1 MKYKTILPLI
11 ALGLAGAGGWHW
23 WVNRP
28 AMATLPP
35 PQPAA
40 IPVETAAVGRQ
51 DVPVYLTGIGTVQS
65 LNTVTITARVDG
77 QIQKI
82 GFTEGQEVKAGDLLV
97 QIDPRTFQAALD
109 QAIAKKAQ
117 DVAQLANAQ
126 RDLQRFTALSQKQF
140 ASQQQLDTERA
151 QVDQLQAAIQGDQAA
166 IDNAR
171 TQLDY
176 TSIRAPL
183 SGRAG
188 FRLIDQGNN
197 VHASDTAG
205 IVVITQLHPISVVFT
220 LPEEDLPAV
229 MKAMSAGSVAATALG
244 SDNKTVLGQGKV
256 TIVDNQIDQATGT
269 ARFKAEFQNDDNAL
283 WPGEF
288 VNIRVLQGTQQNV
301 LTVPSIALQHG
312 PDGLFAYVV
321 KPDNT
326 VTPQPIQVS
335 YDTGQ
340 VAVVSAGLDPGQQV
354 VTGGQYRLQ
363 AGTLVKAKQ
372 TAKVA
377 GADKSAQNDAG
388 VPVTTV
394 AQVAP

>member
-1 MKYKTILPLI
+1 
-11 ALGLAGAGGWHW
+11 
-23 WVNRP
+23 
-28 AMATLPP
+28 
-35 PQPAA
+35 
-40 IPVETAAVGRQ
+40 
-51 DVPVYLTGIGTVQS
+51 
-65 LNTVTITARVDG
+65 
-77 QIQKI
+77 QKI
-82 GFTEGQEVKAGDLLV
+82 GFTEGQDVKAGDLLV

-151 QVDQLQAAIQGDQAA
+151 QVDQLQAQIQGDQAA

-171 TQLDY
+171 TELDY
-176 TSIRAPL
+176 TSIKSPL

-188 FRLIDQGNN
+188 FRLVDQGNN

-205 IVVITQLHPISVVFT
+205 IVVITQLHPITVVFT
-220 LPEEDLPAV
+220 LPEENLPAV
-229 MKAMSAGSVAATALG
+229 MKAMSSGSVAATALA

-269 ARFKAEFQNDDNAL
+269 ARFKAEFENDNNAL

-288 VNIRVLQGTQQNV
+288 VNIQVLQGTQQNV
-301 LTVPSIALQHG
+301 LTVPSVALQRG

-326 VTPQPIQVS
+326 VMTKPVQVS

-340 VAVVSAGLDPGQQV
+340 VAVVTNGLQPGDQV

-363 AGTLVKAKQ
+363 VGTLVKANKPGSQ
-372 TAKVA
+372 APT
-377 GADKSAQNDAG
+377 ADKAAQNNAASDQITLA
-388 VPVTTV
+388 TR
-394 AQVAP
+394 

>member
-1 MKYKTILPLI
+1 MKYKTIFPLI

-28 AMATLPP
+28 ALATLPP
-35 PQPAA
+35 PAPAA
-40 IPVETAAVGRQ
+40 IPVETAAAARQ
-51 DVPVYLTGIGTVQS
+51 DVPVYLTGLGTVQA
-65 LNTVTITARVDG
+65 LNTVTVTARVDG

-82 GFTEGQEVKAGDLLV
+82 AFSEGEDVKAGDLLA

-151 QVDQLQAAIQGDQAA
+151 QVDQLQAAIQGDQAS

-176 TSIRAPL
+176 TSIKSPIT
-183 SGRAG
+183 GRAG
-188 FRLIDQGNN
+188 FRLVDQGNN

-220 LPEEDLPAV
+220 LPEENLPAV
-229 MKAMSAGSVAATALG
+229 MKAMASGTVAATALG
-244 SDNKTVLGQGKV
+244 SDDKTVLGQGKV
-256 TIVDNQIDQATGT
+256 KIVDNQIDQSTGT
-269 ARFKAEFQNDDNAL
+269 ARFKAEFENDDNAL

-301 LTVPSIALQHG
+301 LTVPSVAVQRG

-321 KPDNT
+321 KQDNT
-326 VTPQPIQVS
+326 VTTKPLQVS

-340 VAVVSAGLDPGQQV
+340 VAVVTGGLEPGEQV

-363 AGTLVKAKQ
+363 SGTLVKTKQAAKPAN
-372 TAKVA
+372 T
-377 GADKSAQNDAG
+377 DKAAQNDSGKA
-388 VPVTTV
+388 TTTL
-394 AQVAP
+394 AEVAP

>member
-28 AMATLPP
+28 ALATLPP

-40 IPVETAAVGRQ
+40 IPVDTAAVGRQ
-51 DVPVYLTGIGTVQS
+51 DVPVYLAGLGTVQA
-65 LNTVTITARVDG
+65 LNTVTITTRVDG

-82 GFTEGQEVKAGDLLV
+82 GFKQGQDVTAGDLLV

-151 QVDQLQAAIQGDQAA
+151 QVDQLQAAIQGDQAS
-166 IDNAR
+166 IDSAR

-176 TSIRAPL
+176 TTITSPIT
-183 SGRAG
+183 GRAG
-188 FRLIDQGNN
+188 FRLVDQGNN
-197 VHASDTAG
+197 VHAADTGG

-229 MKAMSAGSVAATALG
+229 MKAMSAGGVSATALA
-244 SDNKTVLGQGKV
+244 SDNKTVLGQGKL
-256 TIVDNQIDQATGT
+256 TIVDNQIDQSTGT

-288 VNIRVLQGTQQNV
+288 VNVRVLQGTQQNV
-301 LTVPSIALQHG
+301 VTVPSVAVQRG

-321 KPDNT
+321 KPDST
-326 VTPQPIQVS
+326 VTPKPVQVS

-340 VAVVSAGLDPGQQV
+340 VAVVTQGLDPGEQV

-363 AGTLVKAKQ
+363 AGTLVKAKPV
-372 TAKVA
+372 AKA
-377 GADKSAQNDAG
+377 ANPDKSAQNETAK
-388 VPVTTV
+388 PAATL
-394 AQVAP
+394 AQVTP